1 MRRTFEPG
9 ARMSQAEH
17 VTELVDEERRERTQ
31 SGPLLLGPGIMHG
44 VDLDVCLGHDGP
56 SYAETRGIRGI
67 GMSDGRTLAS
77 VTISV
82 PRSPGRGIRRDPLG
96 RARS

>member
-1 MRRTFEPG
+1 
-9 ARMSQAEH
+9 MSQAEH